1 MIIWILYFPKKRDCL
16 SQISFFL
23 CSSFLYFKFWWFV
36 NFFYIDYD
44 VGERRWDML
53 NQVVLV
59 GRIVYD
65 LELKK
70 SDALKKYLTL
80 TLAIPRSF
88 KNMEGSYDTDFIKCI
103 VWDNIAENT
112 SLYCHK
118 GDIVGVKGRLQSRS
132 VKKNDKK
139 EIVMEVVG
147 EKVTFLT
154 SKSSEENN

>member
-1 MIIWILYFPKKRDCL
+1 
-16 SQISFFL
+16 
-23 CSSFLYFKFWWFV
+23 
-36 NFFYIDYD
+36 
-44 VGERRWDML
+44 ML

-65 LELKK
+65 IELKK
-70 SDALKKYLTL
+70 SDSLKKYLVF

-88 KNMEGSYDTDFIKCI
+88 KNMEGNYDTDFIKCI

-118 GDIVGVKGRLQSRS
+118 GDIVGVKGRLQSRI
-132 VKKNDKK
+132 VEKKNKK
-139 EIVMEVVG
+139 ETIMEVVG

-154 SKSSEENN
+154 SKSTEKAGTEEKN